1 MDALLRLAA
10 QVEKQNIPWADIE
23 TALASHVAAMKKT
36 PQPEAFHGEGDVWTH
51 TKMVCESLVAQPE
64 FAQLPET
71 TRTAVFVA
79 ALLHDIA
86 KPVTTRWEDGRW
98 RAPNHAPTGA
108 RMAREL
114 LWDALSGSP
123 EKQQLRETICLL
135 IRYHSTPPHALDDP
149 DGKRKL
155 RAIAANGALCP
166 MFTLRLLCL
175 LSRADALGRVSEEQ
189 AQMLEQVQLCEVFAE
204 ECGCLH
210 APYPFPTDYTKYT
223 YLSGRDVPP
232 EVALYDDTWGQVIL
246 LSGLPGT
253 GKDTWI
259 CENCPELPM
268 ISLDELRQELGISPK
283 ENQGRVAEEAQARA
297 KQLLRQRKPFV
308 WNATNI
314 TAATRQKLVKLFAD
328 YGAAVRIVYLETESK
343 VRQQR
348 NLSRSQAVPEQVVY
362 RMLSQLT
369 LPETKEA
376 HSVCWQSV

>member
-1 MDALLRLAA
+1 M
-10 QVEKQNIPWADIE
+10 E
-23 TALASHVAAMKKT
+23 KT
-36 PQPEAFHGEGDVWTH
+36 PQPELYHGEGDVWIH

-64 FAQLPET
+64 FDGLPEAI
-71 TRTAVFVA
+71 RTAIFLA
-79 ALLHDIA
+79 ALLHDIG

-114 LWDALSGSP
+114 LWDTLSGSE
-123 EKQQLRETICLL
+123 EKRQLRETICLL

-155 RAIAANGALCP
+155 RAIAENGALCP

-175 LSRADALGRVSEEQ
+175 LSRADALGRVSVEQ
-189 AQMLEQVQLCEVFAE
+189 DQMLEQAQLCEAFAE
-204 ECGCLH
+204 ECGCLD
-210 APYPFPTDYTKYT
+210 APYPFPSEYTKYA
-223 YLSGRDVPP
+223 YLSGREVPP
-232 EVALYDDTWGQVIL
+232 DAPLYDASWGQVL
-246 LSGLPGT
+246 MLSGLPGT

-259 CENCPELPM
+259 GENCRELPM
-268 ISLDELRQELGISPK
+268 ISLDELRKELGISPTEK
-283 ENQGRVAEEAQARA
+283 QGRVAEEAQERA
-297 KQLLRQRKPFV
+297 KQLLRQKKPFV

-328 YGAAVRIVYLETESK
+328 YGATVRIVYLETESAR
-343 VRQQR
+343 RQQQ
-348 NLSRSQAVPEQVVY
+348 NLSRPKPVPEQVVT

-369 LPETKEA
+369 LPEAKEA